1 MSQAA
6 SAFPARADGLP
17 TVTVVIPALNEAA
30 ILEKCLGAL
39 CACPRPAEEILVV
52 DNGSTD
58 GTAEI
63 ARSFEGVRVLT
74 ESRPGIT
81 FARRSGFDAAR
92 GDVIARIDAD
102 SIVSPWW
109 IDELRAVF
117 GSRPEVD
124 GVAGG
129 AAIVELSPPGRFWGR
144 WWYRGFRAWH
154 ERSIGVS
161 PMLYGFNS
169 AFRREAW
176 LDSRHLTALG
186 DLHVSDDVDV
196 TIALLRTGK
205 RLVFAPKLVVNARLF
220 RSVDSEKLKRYYRSD
235 GLTLARH
242 GYGNPK
248 RWIVERGSDD
258 FPFPAESAR
267 AD

>member
-6 SAFPARADGLP
+6 SGIPPRADGLP
-17 TVTVVIPALNEAA
+17 TVSVVIPALNEAA
-30 ILEKCLGAL
+30 ILGRCLEAL
-39 CACPRPAEEILVV
+39 RACPQPPDEILVV

-58 GTAEI
+58 GTADI
-63 ARSFEGVRVLT
+63 ARAFDGVRVLEET
-74 ESRPGIT
+74 RPGIT
-81 FARRSGFDAAR
+81 FARRSGFDAAQ

-102 SIVSPWW
+102 SVVSPWW
-109 IDELRAVF
+109 VDEIRITF
-117 GSRPEVD
+117 GNRPEID
-124 GVAGG
+124 GVAGN
-129 AAIVELSPPGRFWGR
+129 AAIVELSPRGRFWGR

-176 LDSRHLTALG
+176 LESRHLTALG
-186 DLHVSDDVDV
+186 DLQVSDDVDV

-205 RLVFAPKLVVNARLF
+205 RLVFAPRLVVSARLF
-220 RSVDSEKLKRYYRSD
+220 RSVDSGKLKRYYRSD

-248 RWIVERGSDD
+248 RWIVDD
-258 FPFPAESAR
+258 TELPAEDAR